1 MSLANLTLIQFIS
14 DILFCGMWVLV
25 MNFTYPYRFS
35 RCVTYLLE
43 IAWLLFNIVV
53 TRSLPFMSAIRST
66 LGYFLFFAV
75 CILVFDAPWPKVLFN
90 SAMVLLLVI
99 TNELIGAALY
109 YPPEALAGTPE
120 LLSTKGQL
128 LFLGPNLAT
137 GAVLFFLYGLLINRV
152 KFDLSSRDWLLF
164 AIFPISQYLLMFGW
178 LDAIRTTADQSRV
191 VFFLIAILAAVIAD
205 VGIFLA
211 ILHIAQ
217 RAQLKAENEILSRQV
232 EAQEKHYAD
241 LTAQYESIRR
251 MRHDIANHLD
261 TMQSLLESSR
271 SGEAAAYLSELKA
284 SAYDTTLG
292 ICENPII
299 DAFLHNKIESA
310 RAGGVEIRARVSLS
324 AGLTVSNVDL
334 VRAFGNLLDNALE
347 ACAGIAGACIDL
359 RCAQLSG
366 CLVIRCENPV
376 SGTPAE
382 KSRCIP
388 ELDRGVGSRV
398 LKDLAEK
405 YDGSL
410 KQERQEGTF
419 RAELILN
426 LHQNEGENP

>member
-1 MSLANLTLIQFIS
+1 MRLATMTPIQLVY
-14 DILFCGMWVLV
+14 DILFCGMWILV
-25 MNFTYPYRFS
+25 MNFTYPYRYS
-35 RCVTYLLE
+35 RRVTYLLE
-43 IAWLLFNIVV
+43 LAWLVFNIVG
-53 TRSLPFMSAIRST
+53 TRSLPFMSGIRTT
-66 LGYFLFFAV
+66 LGYLLFFV
-75 CILVFDAPWPKVLFN
+75 LCILVFDAPWPKVLFN
-90 SAMVLLLVI
+90 SAMILLLVI

-109 YPPEALAGTPE
+109 YPPEAMAGTPE

-137 GAVLFFLYGLLINRV
+137 GAVLFFLYGLLINRM

-191 VFFLIAILAAVIAD
+191 VFFIIAILAAVIAD
-205 VGIFLA
+205 VGLFLA
-211 ILHIAQ
+211 IRHIAQ
-217 RAQLKAENEILSRQV
+217 RAQLKAENAQLALQV

-261 TMQSLLESSR
+261 TMQALLESSR
-271 SGEAAAYLSELKA
+271 GGEAAAYLSELKA
-284 SAYDTTLG
+284 GAYDTTLG

-310 RAGGVEIRARVSLS
+310 RASGVEIRARVSLS
-324 AGLTVSNVDL
+324 AGLPVSNVDL

-347 ACAGIAGACIDL
+347 ACAGIAGACVDL
-359 RCAQLSG
+359 RCAQLNG

-376 SGTPAE
+376 NGTPAE
-382 KSRCIP
+382 KSRRIP

-405 YDGSL
+405 YGGSL
-410 KQERQEGTF
+410 KQEQQNGIF

-426 LHQNEGENP
+426 MDK

>member
-35 RCVTYLLE
+35 RRVTYLLE
-43 IAWLLFNIVV
+43 IAWLLFSIVV
-53 TRSLPFMSAIRST
+53 SRSLPFMSAIRII

-75 CILVFDAPWPKVLFN
+75 CILVYDAPWPRVLFH
-90 SAMVLLLVI
+90 SAMILLLVI

-109 YPPEALAGTPE
+109 YPPEAMAGTPE

-128 LFLGPNLAT
+128 LFFGPNLVN

-164 AIFPISQYLLMFGW
+164 AVFPISQAFLMFGW
-178 LDAIRTTADQSRV
+178 LNAIRTTADESRV
-191 VFFLIAILAAVIAD
+191 VFFIIAILAAVIAD
-205 VGIFLA
+205 VGLFLSVR
-211 ILHIAQ
+211 HIAQ
-217 RAQLKAENEILSRQV
+217 RAQLKAENEMLSRQV

-251 MRHDIANHLD
+251 MRHDIANHLN

-310 RAGGVEIRARVSLS
+310 KATGVEIRARVSLH
-324 AGLTVSNVDL
+324 AGLSVGNVDL
-334 VRAFGNLLDNALE
+334 VRAFGNLLDNAVE
-347 ACAGIAGACIDL
+347 ACSGIAGACVEL
-359 RCAQLSG
+359 SCAQLSG

-376 SGTPAE
+376 PAVPVE
-382 KSRCIP
+382 KIRRIP

-405 YDGSL
+405 YNGSL
-410 KQERQEGTF
+410 KQEKQEGIF

-426 LHQNEGENP
+426 MN

>member
-1 MSLANLTLIQFIS
+1 MSLSNLTLLQFIY

-25 MNFTYPYRFS
+25 MNLTYPYRFS
-35 RCVTYLLE
+35 RRTTYLLE
-43 IAWLLFNIVV
+43 LAWLLFNIVV
-53 TRSLPFMSAIRST
+53 TRSLPFMSGVRTT
-66 LGYFLFFAV
+66 LGYFMFFAV
-75 CILVFDAPWPKVLFN
+75 CILVFKASWSKVLFH
-90 SAMVLLLVI
+90 SAMILLLVI
-99 TNELIGAALY
+99 TNEIIGAALY

-120 LLSTKGQL
+120 LLSLKGQL

-137 GAVLFFLYGLLINRV
+137 GAVLFFLYWLLCNHT
-152 KFDLSSRDWLLF
+152 KFELSGRHWLLF

-178 LDAIRTTADQSRV
+178 LDTIRTAEDESRV
-191 VFFLIAILAAVIAD
+191 VFFIITILAVIIAD

-211 ILHIAQ
+211 VRHISQ
-217 RAQLKAENEILSRQV
+217 QAQLQAENEMLSRLV

-284 SAYDTTLG
+284 SACDTTLG

-310 RAGGVEIRARVSLS
+310 RVSGVEIRAKVSLG
-324 AGLTVSNVDL
+324 AGLPVSNVDL
-334 VRAFGNLLDNALE
+334 VRAFGNLLDNAVE
-347 ACAGIAGACIDL
+347 ACSGTAGACVVL
-359 RCAQLSG
+359 TCAQLNG

-376 SGTPAE
+376 SESPAE
-382 KSRCIP
+382 KSRRIP

-398 LKDLAEK
+398 LKALVEK
-405 YDGSL
+405 YNGSL
-410 KQERQEGTF
+410 KQERQNGTF

-426 LHQNEGENP
+426 LAHDFRP

>member
-1 MSLANLTLIQFIS
+1 MSFANLTPIQFIF

-35 RCVTYLLE
+35 RRVTYLLE
-43 IAWLLFNIVV
+43 IGWILFNIVV

-66 LGYFLFFAV
+66 LCYFLFFVV

-90 SAMVLLLVI
+90 SAMILLLVI

-109 YPPEALAGTPE
+109 YPPEAMAGTPE

-128 LFLGPNLAT
+128 LFLGPNLVT

-191 VFFLIAILAAVIAD
+191 VFFIIAILAAVIAD

-217 RAQLKAENEILSRQV
+217 HAQLKAENEILSRQV

-310 RAGGVEIRARVSLS
+310 RASGVEIRARVSLS

-347 ACAGIAGACIDL
+347 ACAGIAGACVDL

-376 SGTPAE
+376 NGTPAE
-382 KSRCIP
+382 KSRRIP

-405 YDGSL
+405 YNGSL
-410 KQERQEGTF
+410 KQERQEGIF
-419 RAELILN
+419 LAELILN
-426 LHQNEGENP
+426 MN

>member
-1 MSLANLTLIQFIS
+1 MSFANLTPIQFIF

-35 RCVTYLLE
+35 RRVTYLLE

-66 LGYFLFFAV
+66 LCYFLFFVV

-90 SAMVLLLVI
+90 SAMILLLVI

-109 YPPEALAGTPE
+109 YPPEAMAGTPE

-128 LFLGPNLAT
+128 LFLGPNLVT

-178 LDAIRTTADQSRV
+178 LDAIRTTTDQSRV
-191 VFFLIAILAAVIAD
+191 VFFIIAILAAVIAD

-217 RAQLKAENEILSRQV
+217 RAQLMAENEILSRQV

-251 MRHDIANHLD
+251 MRHDIANHLNA
-261 TMQSLLESSR
+261 MQSLLENSR

-284 SAYDTTLG
+284 STYDTTLG

-310 RAGGVEIRARVSLS
+310 RASGVEIHARVSLS

-347 ACAGIAGACIDL
+347 ACAGIAGACVDL

-376 SGTPAE
+376 SGTPAG
-382 KSRCIP
+382 KSRRIP

-405 YDGSL
+405 YNGSL
-410 KQERQEGTF
+410 KQERQEGIF
-419 RAELILN
+419 LAELILN
-426 LHQNEGENP
+426 MN

>member
-35 RCVTYLLE
+35 RRVTYLLE

-53 TRSLPFMSAIRST
+53 TRSLPFMSAIRII

-75 CILVFDAPWPKVLFN
+75 CILVYDAPWPKVLFH
-90 SAMVLLLVI
+90 SAMILLLVI

-109 YPPEALAGTPE
+109 YPPEAMAGTPE

-128 LFLGPNLAT
+128 LFFGPNLVN

-164 AIFPISQYLLMFGW
+164 AVFPISQAFLMFGW
-178 LDAIRTTADQSRV
+178 LNAIRTTADESRV
-191 VFFLIAILAAVIAD
+191 VFFIIAILAAVIAD
-205 VGIFLA
+205 VGLFLSVR
-211 ILHIAQ
+211 HIAQ
-217 RAQLKAENEILSRQV
+217 RAQLKAENEMLSRQV
-232 EAQEKHYAD
+232 EAQEKHYTD

-251 MRHDIANHLD
+251 MRHDIANHLN

-310 RAGGVEIRARVSLS
+310 KANGVEIRARVSLRT
-324 AGLTVSNVDL
+324 GLSVSNVDL
-334 VRAFGNLLDNALE
+334 VRAFGNLLDNAVE
-347 ACAGIAGACIDL
+347 ACSGIAGACVEL
-359 RCAQLSG
+359 SCAQLSG

-376 SGTPAE
+376 SAVPVE
-382 KSRCIP
+382 KSRRIP

-405 YDGSL
+405 YNGSL
-410 KQERQEGTF
+410 KREKQEGIF

-426 LHQNEGENP
+426 MN

>member
-1 MSLANLTLIQFIS
+1 MSLANLNPIQFIS
-14 DILFCGMWVLV
+14 DILYCGMWVLV

-35 RCVTYLLE
+35 RRVTYLLE

-53 TRSLPFMSAIRST
+53 TRSLPFMSAIRTT

-75 CILVFDAPWPKVLFN
+75 CILVYDAPWPKVLFT
-90 SAMVLLLVI
+90 SATILLLVF
-99 TNELIGAALY
+99 TNEIIGVALY
-109 YPPEALAGTPE
+109 CPPEALAGTPE
-120 LLSTKGQL
+120 RLSTKGQIM
-128 LFLGPNLAT
+128 FYGPYLAV
-137 GAVLFFLYGLLINRV
+137 GALLFFLLYLFLNRY
-152 KFDLSSRDWLLF
+152 KFSLGKNDWLLF
-164 AIFPISQYLLMFGW
+164 AVFPISQAFLMFGW

-205 VGIFLA
+205 VGIFLT
-211 ILHIAQ
+211 IHHIAQ
-217 RAQLKAENEILSRQV
+217 RAQLKAENEQLALQV

-299 DAFLHNKIESA
+299 DAFLHNKIEWA
-310 RAGGVEIRARVSLS
+310 KTNGVEIRAQVSLR
-324 AGLTVSNVDL
+324 AGLNVSNVDL

-359 RCAQLSG
+359 RCAQLNG

-382 KSRCIP
+382 KSRRIP

-405 YDGSL
+405 YNGSL
-410 KQERQEGTF
+410 KQERQEGAF

-426 LHQNEGENP
+426 MN

>member
-1 MSLANLTLIQFIS
+1 MSFANLTPIQFIF

-35 RCVTYLLE
+35 RRVTYLLE

-66 LGYFLFFAV
+66 LCYFLFFVV

-90 SAMVLLLVI
+90 SAMILLLVI

-109 YPPEALAGTPE
+109 YPPEAMAGTPE

-128 LFLGPNLAT
+128 LFLGPNLVT

-178 LDAIRTTADQSRV
+178 LDAIRTTTDQSRV
-191 VFFLIAILAAVIAD
+191 VFFIIAILAAIIAD

-251 MRHDIANHLD
+251 MRHDIANHLN

-284 SAYDTTLG
+284 CAYDTTLG

-347 ACAGIAGACIDL
+347 ACAGIAGACVDL

-376 SGTPAE
+376 SGTAAE
-382 KSRCIP
+382 KSRRIP

-410 KQERQEGTF
+410 KQERQEDTF
-419 RAELILN
+419 LAELILN

>member
-1 MSLANLTLIQFIS
+1 MSFANLTPIQFIF

-35 RCVTYLLE
+35 RRVTYLLE

-66 LGYFLFFAV
+66 LCYFLFFVV

-90 SAMVLLLVI
+90 SAMILLLVI

-109 YPPEALAGTPE
+109 YPPEAMAGTPE

-128 LFLGPNLAT
+128 LFLGPNLVT

-178 LDAIRTTADQSRV
+178 LDAIRTTTDQSRV
-191 VFFLIAILAAVIAD
+191 VFFIIAILAAVIAD

-217 RAQLKAENEILSRQV
+217 RAQLMAENEILSRQV

-310 RAGGVEIRARVSLS
+310 RESGVEIHARVSLR

-347 ACAGIAGACIDL
+347 ACAGIAGACVDL

-376 SGTPAE
+376 SGTPAG
-382 KSRCIP
+382 KSRRIP

-405 YDGSL
+405 YNGSL
-410 KQERQEGTF
+410 KQERQEGIF
-419 RAELILN
+419 LAELILN
-426 LHQNEGENP
+426 MN